1 MLRCTV
7 EPGFKVLKR
16 QCLSDYEVC
25 YGSELV
31 GNMEQ
36 LLIEMVSGNES
47 LISLR
52 Y

>member
-1 MLRCTV
+1 M
-7 EPGFKVLKR
+7 
-16 QCLSDYEVC
+16 
-25 YGSELV
+25 

-52 Y
+52 YSNHFGVIEGIYRRSVNSQNPTTCLIQ